1 MSDLDPDLLR
11 TFIAIADTGRFG
23 AAAERVHRT
32 QAAVSLQ
39 VRRLEDRASVAL
51 FRRRGRIM
59 ELTEAGETLLGYA
72 RRILDMNAAA
82 LAALR
87 RGPLAGE
94 VRFGTVQDLAETFLP
109 GALRRFSQAHPE
121 VKVTVAV
128 AGSAQLR
135 AEVARGAQDM
145 AFVTSGP
152 GDRRNGPHIETP
164 LMWIAGDGWR
174 PPAGRPLPLAVID
187 APCPFRNAALQAL
200 DDAGVPWEIAMT
212 SPSLP
217 GVLAAVRA
225 GLGIT
230 LRTALSLAPG
240 LSSPSAPLP
249 DLDPD
254 RVAFRLVAGNSLAPA
269 AQALRTAVA
278 EEARAGIRSLSMG

>member
-1 MSDLDPDLLR
+1 MSELDPDLLR
-11 TFIAIADTGRFG
+11 TFVAIADTGRFG
-23 AAAERVHRT
+23 AAADRVHRT

-39 VRRLEDRASVAL
+39 VRRLEDRAGVAL
-51 FRRRGRIM
+51 FRRRGRVM

-72 RRILDMNAAA
+72 RRILDLNDAA
-82 LAALR
+82 LAAVR
-87 RGPLAGE
+87 RGPIAGE
-94 VRFGTVQDLAETFLP
+94 VRFGTVQDLAETLLP
-109 GALRRFSQAHPE
+109 GALRRFSRAHPE
-121 VKVTVAV
+121 VRVTVAV

-135 AEVARGAQDM
+135 ADVTRGVQDM

-152 GDRRNGPHIETP
+152 GDRRDGPRVEAP
-164 LMWIAGDGWR
+164 LMWIAADGWR
-174 PPAGRPLPLAVID
+174 ADAGRPLPLAVID

-200 DDAGVPWEIAMT
+200 DDAGQPWEIAMT

-225 GLGIT
+225 GLGVT

-240 LSSPSAPLP
+240 LAPPAAPLP
-249 DLDPD
+249 ALEPD
-254 RVAFRLVAGNSLAPA
+254 RVAFRLMAGAPLTPA

-278 EEARAGIRSLSMG
+278 DEARAGFTVG